1 MELKRLVL
9 EGQNLSFDA
18 LPCTEKALE
27 FSILEEKLTQ
37 ALGVHALTDD
47 VMRTLGLLA
56 GDRLTNAA
64 AMLAD
69 RNGFPGVDMARFGA
83 DQDIIL
89 DRESVSGVSVLAQ
102 FDAAMAFFD
111 RYCKYEAISG
121 TTRTVVE
128 RIPEKAFR
136 EAVANALAH
145 RTWDISASVR
155 VSLGEDGIE
164 VVSPGGLVA
173 GMTLEAYLE
182 GRYSLLRNPVLAET
196 MYRTGLIEKFG
207 TGVRRIRRAYEG
219 SETSPIFEVGDG
231 FVAVKLPFV
240 DRQSV
245 LTLEEQAVL
254 DAIPANR
261 LVSRSTVSEI
271 TGYDKSKAIRCLNSL
286 IKKGCLMYEGEGRGR
301 RYARRG

>member
-1 MELKRLVL
+1 
-9 EGQNLSFDA
+9 
-18 LPCTEKALE
+18 
-27 FSILEEKLTQ
+27 
-37 ALGVHALTDD
+37 
-47 VMRTLGLLA
+47 
-56 GDRLTNAA
+56 
-64 AMLAD
+64 
-69 RNGFPGVDMARFGA
+69 
-83 DQDIIL
+83 
-89 DRESVSGVSVLAQ
+89 
-102 FDAAMAFFD
+102 
-111 RYCKYEAISG
+111 
-121 TTRTVVE
+121 
-128 RIPEKAFR
+128 
-136 EAVANALAH
+136 
-145 RTWDISASVR
+145 
-155 VSLGEDGIE
+155 
-164 VVSPGGLVA
+164 
-173 GMTLEAYLE
+173 MTLEAYLE